1 MNNIISG
8 FNSKQKNCS
17 FLIRS
22 ESPFISQVFD
32 YVSQKKKES
41 IELENYKKH

>member
-1 MNNIISG
+1 
-8 FNSKQKNCS
+8 
-17 FLIRS
+17 LIRS